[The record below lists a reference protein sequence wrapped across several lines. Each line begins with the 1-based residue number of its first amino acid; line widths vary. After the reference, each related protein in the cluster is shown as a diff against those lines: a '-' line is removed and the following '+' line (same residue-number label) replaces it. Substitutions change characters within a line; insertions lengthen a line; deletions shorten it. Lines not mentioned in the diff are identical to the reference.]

1 MNTNTLHNPFKD
13 KTLARL
19 LIKFSAP
26 AMAGMFVNA
35 LYNILSRIFVGQDMG
50 ANGLAGITILF
61 PLGILYIAFSALIG
75 VGSNAIF
82 SIRLGE
88 KRLDEAQRI
97 LGNGFVLLTIVSVG
111 LTCISYLFL
120 DEFLIFL
127 GADSTVLPYARDY
140 ARFVLPGYCLFGIAA
155 GMNNFIRSAGYPK
168 TAMATQFI
176 GAFINLILG
185 PLFIFYFHWGMKGA
199 AGATVCGQA
208 VSFIWIALFFLVR
221 GGVYKLRLSCCR
233 LHGYIVLACIAVGF
247 SQFAFQIA
255 SSALNVIL
263 NHALLKYGGTLAI
276 SATGIAISVNTLV
289 LMPLLGIAQGTQPLI
304 GYNHGARKYKTA
316 IQTLK
321 MAIRWGVY
329 ITTIGWLLIELFATP
344 IASIFNAQDT
354 DLISLSSRVL
364 RILNLLLPLV
374 PLQVMSTSFFQA
386 INSPLKAAFLSL
398 SRQVLFVIP
407 LLFILPLFWK
417 LDGVLFAPV
426 VADALSTILSVWL
439 LKRYFHAHRQN
450 FFFSRRFSYK
460 K

>member
-1 MNTNTLHNPFKD
+1 
-13 KTLARL
+13 
-19 LIKFSAP
+19 
-26 AMAGMFVNA
+26 
-35 LYNILSRIFVGQDMG
+35 
-50 ANGLAGITILF
+50 
-61 PLGILYIAFSALIG
+61 
-75 VGSNAIF
+75 
-82 SIRLGE
+82 
-88 KRLDEAQRI
+88 
-97 LGNGFVLLTIVSVG
+97 
-111 LTCISYLFL
+111 
-120 DEFLIFL
+120 
-127 GADSTVLPYARDY
+127 
-140 ARFVLPGYCLFGIAA
+140 
-155 GMNNFIRSAGYPK
+155 
-168 TAMATQFI
+168 
-176 GAFINLILG
+176 
-185 PLFIFYFHWGMKGA
+185 
-199 AGATVCGQA
+199 
-208 VSFIWIALFFLVR
+208 
-221 GGVYKLRLSCCR
+221 
-233 LHGYIVLACIAVGF
+233 
-247 SQFAFQIA
+247 
-255 SSALNVIL
+255 
-263 NHALLKYGGTLAI
+263 LAI